1 MGWYNLFGRR
11 SFTRLGKR
19 VLIVIIFLHRRVS
32 PPVTK
37 RRHPTKEP
45 LHQRLGAR
53 QTRGLTAL
61 LATMRHG
68 KDRTAAMA
76 GRLTVHDIT

>member
-1 MGWYNLFGRR
+1 MGWHYFVQGR
-11 SFTRLGKR
+11 TLARLSKR
-19 VLIVIIFLHRRVS
+19 VLVVIIFLHRRVD

-37 RRHPTKEP
+37 RRYPSKES

-53 QTRGLTAL
+53 QTRSLTAL

-76 GRLTVHDIT
+76 GRLTVCDIT